1 MENRAPVVVVMGHI
15 DHGKTTLLDYIRK
28 TKVASSESG
37 LITQHVGAY
46 EVEVKDNKITF
57 IDTPGHEAFTSIRER
72 GTSMADI
79 AILIIAADESIKP
92 QTREAIFHIKNN
104 NIPYIVAINK
114 VDKPGVN
121 LEKVKNDLAQEEI
134 YLEGRGGDV
143 PFVEISALRGDNID
157 GLLELILL
165 IAEINEIKGAPDT
178 YGQGFV
184 IESQMD
190 PKRGIE
196 ATVIIKNGTIKKG
209 DKIYTKNSEGKIKIL
224 ESFKGEKISKASFS
238 APVKIVGFTALPN
251 PGEQIF
257 CGNVPED
264 IIELLKEEEENK
276 CVAQIIGENEKE
288 IIHIISKADVLGSCE
303 ALLESLKTLA
313 KKLDVSFY
321 VLNSS
326 TGILSE
332 RDIKLIDPKQEIVV
346 LCFRTKTDEY
356 ASSCLKQSNA
366 KVFQGQTIYELLTQ
380 LEEYVNQ
387 REKEPVKEI
396 YATLDVLAIFNSV
409 KGNQL
414 IGGELTKG
422 QIKLNA
428 EFEIVREEEIIGK
441 GKVLN
446 IQCSKETVKEIGCP
460 NQCGL
465 IIDTKTQIEK
475 KDRFDFYTLNK

>member
-46 EVEVKDNKITF
+46 EVEVKDSKITF
-57 IDTPGHEAFTSIRER
+57 IDTPGHEAFSSIRKR

-114 VDKPGVN
+114 IDKPGVN
-121 LEKVKNDLAQEEI
+121 LEKIKNDLAQEEI

-143 PFVEISALRGDNID
+143 PYVEISALRGDNID
-157 GLLELILL
+157 SLLELILL
-165 IAEINEIKGAPDT
+165 IAELNELKGDRDT
-178 YGQGFV
+178 YGQGFI

-196 ATVIIKNGTIKKG
+196 ATVIIKNGTINKG
-209 DKIYTKNSEGKIKIL
+209 DKIYTQNTEGKVKIL
-224 ESFKGEKISKASFS
+224 ESFKGDKISSASFS
-238 APVKIVGFTALPN
+238 SPVKVVGFTVLPN

-257 CGNVPED
+257 FGNVPED
-264 IIELLKEEEENK
+264 ILEIIKQEEENK
-276 CVAQIIGENEKE
+276 CVSQIIGENEKE
-288 IIHIISKADVLGSCE
+288 IIPIISKADVLGSCE

-321 VLNSS
+321 ILDSS

-332 RDIKLIDPKQEIVV
+332 KDVKRMDPKEEVVV
-346 LCFRTKTDEY
+346 LCFRTKTDDY
-356 ASSCLKQSNA
+356 ASSCLKQSSA
-366 KVFQGQTIYELLTQ
+366 QVFHGNTIYELLTQ
-380 LEEYVNQ
+380 LEKYIENK
-387 REKEPVKEI
+387 EKEPAKELC
-396 YATLDVLAIFNSV
+396 ATIEVLAIFNPV

-414 IGGELTKG
+414 VGGEVTKG
-422 QIKLNA
+422 QVKINST
-428 EFEIVREEEIIGK
+428 FEIKREEETIGT

-446 IQCSKETVKEIGCP
+446 IQCAKETVKEIGFP
-460 NQCGL
+460 NQCGI
-465 IIDTKTQIEK
+465 IIDTKTQIEP
-475 KDRFDFYTLNK
+475 KDILEFYSLNK